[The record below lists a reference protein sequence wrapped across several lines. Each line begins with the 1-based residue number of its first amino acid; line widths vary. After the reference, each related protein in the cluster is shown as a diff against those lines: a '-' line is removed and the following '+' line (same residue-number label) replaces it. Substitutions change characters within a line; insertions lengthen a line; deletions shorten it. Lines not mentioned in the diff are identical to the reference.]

1 MPWKKWLI
9 LPCVDFILLNP
20 SLDLPMWLLCACRL
34 VSLIERVQ
42 PSIFLVSYNQYIA
55 PKKEIL
61 TNLWWLMFSVG
72 ARIPTTHVWGGA
84 GTSPF
89 SAKIELEPERG
100 SKCISAD
107 RWWLLILRKPVLGQ
121 KWRSHT
127 SLPSGEEDKCT
138 YVSLSYKDEANQG
151 HSLE

>member
-9 LPCVDFILLNP
+9 LLCMDFILLNP

-55 PKKEIL
+55 PPKKKIL
-61 TNLWWLMFSVG
+61 TNLWWLMLSVG
-72 ARIPTTHVWGGA
+72 ARIPTTHVRGGA

-121 KWRSHT
+121 SEGDT
-127 SLPSGEEDKCT
+127 LPYQVGKRISVRMFH
-138 YVSLSYKDEANQG
+138 YVTRMGQTRDTL
-151 HSLE
+151 